1 VPYSSAELHCRDI
14 NASVA
19 YVGLKDAASR
29 KETVLGNPFTSTDS
43 SVKVKGTSKISTSCY
58 KYFYNVTFTKLQS
71 FVNVTSSLKC

>member
-1 VPYSSAELHCRDI
+1 MQSAYKK
-14 NASVA
+14 A
-19 YVGLKDAASR
+19 
-29 KETVLGNPFTSTDS
+29 ETVLGNPFTSTDS